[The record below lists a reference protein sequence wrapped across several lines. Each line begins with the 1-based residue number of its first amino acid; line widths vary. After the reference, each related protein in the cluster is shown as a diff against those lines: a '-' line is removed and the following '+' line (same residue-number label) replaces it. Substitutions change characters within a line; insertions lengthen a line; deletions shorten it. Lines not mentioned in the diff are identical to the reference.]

1 MEGNPEL
8 FLSFGRSF
16 FQLFH
21 NKGASQMDRKK
32 KQMKFSLGY
41 MLIAL
46 LVVWLFNDL
55 VLRPMLI
62 GETETAYSKFLDDL
76 AGGRVEEVSL
86 TDDRIYFTLRGEL
99 ATRPSLRN
107 TIRVEDPEL
116 VNRLVEAKIP
126 FKARDQTQGILESLL
141 GWILPFLP
149 LLLIWYFLFQ
159 RISQGGAGVMSVGKS
174 KAREIHG
181 EMTGVTFKDLGGLD
195 EAEVELKE
203 IIDYLTEPKRFN
215 RMGAK
220 LPKGVLLVGPPGT
233 GKTMLAKA
241 TAGEAK
247 VPFFFLTGS
256 SFVEMFVGVGAAR
269 VRDLF
274 LQAKKKAPCIIFID
288 EIDAIGQ
295 ARSTMAAMGGNSE
308 RENTLNQ
315 LLGEMDGF
323 DSNQGVVI
331 MAATNRPE
339 ILDAALLRPGR
350 FDRQVQVT
358 LPTEGGRREILKI
371 HTRDMPLGED
381 ADLERIARITPGFS
395 GADLANIANEASL
408 LAVRK
413 NRDSLTMEDFDLAIE
428 RVIAGLQRKVPLRK
442 ELREKVAFHEGG
454 HALVAQLLPCTD
466 PVHKV
471 SIIPTAK
478 GALGYTM
485 QMPEED
491 QYLIGEKELL
501 SRMAVMLGGRASEL
515 LIFQEASTGASNDLE
530 RVTDLARRMV
540 TEFGMSERLG
550 PLRFA
555 LPAGS
560 GYLGI
565 QQGNRQD
572 LSPETAA
579 LIDNEI
585 RRLVQEAHQ
594 KAFSLLQNHEE
605 ALREIART
613 LQEEEVIQGER
624 IRHIVEA
631 FPPKES

>member
-1 MEGNPEL
+1 
-8 FLSFGRSF
+8 
-16 FQLFH
+16 
-21 NKGASQMDRKK
+21 MDRKK

-41 MLIAL
+41 MLVAL

-62 GETETAYSKFLDDL
+62 GETETPYSEFLKNL
-76 AGGRVEEVSL
+76 EKGAVEEVSL
-86 TDDRIYFTLRGEL
+86 TDDRIYFTLKGE
-99 ATRPSLRN
+99 TRTRTSLRN
-107 TIRVEDPEL
+107 AVRVDDPGL
-116 VNRLVEAKIP
+116 VNRLIEAKIP
-126 FKARDQTQGILESLL
+126 FEAKDQTQGALESLL

-149 LLLIWYFLFQ
+149 LLLIWYFLIQ

-295 ARSTMAAMGGNSE
+295 ARSTIASMGGNSE

-323 DSNQGVVI
+323 ESNQGVVI

-339 ILDAALLRPGR
+339 ILDPALLRPGR

-358 LPTEGGRREILKI
+358 LPTEGGRKEILKI
-371 HTRDMPLGED
+371 HTRNMPLSED

-413 NRDSLTMEDFDLAIE
+413 DRGNITMEDFDLAIE

-501 SRMAVMLGGRASEL
+501 SRMAVMLGGRAAEL
-515 LIFQEASTGASNDLE
+515 LIFRETSTGASNDLE

-540 TEFGMSERLG
+540 TEFGMSEKLG
-550 PLRFA
+550 PLRLA

-560 GYLGI
+560 GYLGVH
-565 QQGNRQD
+565 QGNRQD
-572 LSPETAA
+572 LSPETTA
-579 LIDNEI
+579 LIDAEI
-585 RRLVQEAHQ
+585 RRLVQEAHE
-594 KAFSLLQNHEE
+594 KAFSLLEKYE
-605 ALREIART
+605 KALREIART

-624 IRHIVEA
+624 IRDIVKT
-631 FPPKES
+631 FPPEKTSGAPDSPRES

>member
-1 MEGNPEL
+1 
-8 FLSFGRSF
+8 
-16 FQLFH
+16 
-21 NKGASQMDRKK
+21 MDRKK
-32 KQMKFSLGY
+32 KQVKFSLGY
-41 MLIAL
+41 MLMAL

-62 GETETAYSKFLDDL
+62 GETETAYSTFLGDL
-76 AGGRVEEVSL
+76 RTGKVEEVSL

-99 ATRPSLRN
+99 ATRPTLRN

-126 FKARDQTQGILESLL
+126 FKARDQTQGALGSLL

-149 LLLIWYFLFQ
+149 LLLIWYFVFQ

-295 ARSTMAAMGGNSE
+295 ARSTVAAMGGNSE

-371 HTRDMPLGED
+371 HTREMPLGED

-413 NRDSLTMEDFDLAIE
+413 NRDNLTMEDFDLAIE

-466 PVHKV
+466 RVHKV

-501 SRMAVMLGGRASEL
+501 SRMAVMLGGRAAEL
-515 LIFQEASTGASNDLE
+515 LIFREASTGASNDLE

-540 TEFGMSERLG
+540 TEFGMSEKLG
-550 PLRFA
+550 PLRLA

-594 KAFSLLQNHEE
+594 RAFSLLQKNEA
-605 ALREIART
+605 ALREIARV

-624 IRHIVEA
+624 IQRIVET
-631 FPPKES
+631 FPPEETPKTPDSPTEA

>member
-1 MEGNPEL
+1 
-8 FLSFGRSF
+8 
-16 FQLFH
+16 
-21 NKGASQMDRKK
+21 MDRKR

-41 MLIAL
+41 MLLAL

-55 VLRPMLI
+55 VLSPMFI
-62 GETETAYSKFLDDL
+62 GETEVTYSDFLKDL
-76 AGGRVEEVSL
+76 EKGNVEEVAL
-86 TDDRIYFTLRGEL
+86 TDDRVYFTLKGEL
-99 ATRPSLRN
+99 RTRASLRN
-107 TIRVEDPEL
+107 AVRVEDPGL
-116 VNRLVEAKIP
+116 VNRLIEARIPFEAK
-126 FKARDQTQGILESLL
+126 DQTQGALESLL

-149 LLLIWYFLFQ
+149 LLLIWYFFYQ

-203 IIDYLTEPKRFN
+203 IIDYLKEPNRFN

-274 LQAKKKAPCIIFID
+274 LQAKKKSPCIIFID

-295 ARSTMAAMGGNSE
+295 ARSTIAAMGGNSE

-315 LLGEMDGF
+315 LLAEMDGF
-323 DSNQGVVI
+323 ESNQGVVI

-339 ILDAALLRPGR
+339 ILDSALLRPGR
-350 FDRQVQVT
+350 FDRQVQAT
-358 LPTEGGRREILKI
+358 LPTEKGRKEILKI

-381 ADLERIARITPGFS
+381 ADLERLAKITPGFS

-413 NRDSLTMEDFDLAIE
+413 DKQEISMEDFDLAIE
-428 RVIAGLQRKVPLRK
+428 RVVAGLQRKVPLRK

-540 TEFGMSERLG
+540 TEFGMSEKLG

-555 LPAGS
+555 LSAGS
-560 GYLGI
+560 GYLGT

-572 LSPETAA
+572 LSPETEA
-579 LIDNEI
+579 LIDSEI
-585 RRLVQEAHQ
+585 HRLVTEAHE
-594 KAFSLLQNHEE
+594 KAFSLLKTHEE
-605 ALREIART
+605 ALREIARV
-613 LQEEEVIQGER
+613 LQEEEVIVGER
-624 IRHIVEA
+624 IRKITETFLPKAPSEA
-631 FPPKES
+631 KGTA

>member
-1 MEGNPEL
+1 
-8 FLSFGRSF
+8 
-16 FQLFH
+16 
-21 NKGASQMDRKK
+21 MDRKK

-41 MLIAL
+41 MLVAL

-62 GETETAYSKFLDDL
+62 GETETPYSEFLKNL
-76 AGGRVEEVSL
+76 EKGAVEEVSL
-86 TDDRIYFTLRGEL
+86 TDDRIYFTLKGE
-99 ATRPSLRN
+99 TRTRTSLRN
-107 TIRVEDPEL
+107 AVRVDDPGL
-116 VNRLVEAKIP
+116 VNRLIEAKIP
-126 FKARDQTQGILESLL
+126 FEAKDQTQGALESLL

-149 LLLIWYFLFQ
+149 LLLIWYFLIQ

-295 ARSTMAAMGGNSE
+295 ARSTIASMGGNSE

-323 DSNQGVVI
+323 ESNQGVVI

-339 ILDAALLRPGR
+339 ILDPALLRPGR

-358 LPTEGGRREILKI
+358 LPTEGGRKEILKI
-371 HTRDMPLGED
+371 HTRNMPLSED

-413 NRDSLTMEDFDLAIE
+413 NRGNITMEDFDLAIE

-501 SRMAVMLGGRASEL
+501 SRMAVMLGGRAAEL
-515 LIFQEASTGASNDLE
+515 LIFRETSTGASNDLE

-540 TEFGMSERLG
+540 TEFGMSEKLG
-550 PLRFA
+550 PLRLA

-572 LSPETAA
+572 LSPETTA
-579 LIDNEI
+579 LIDAEI
-585 RRLVQEAHQ
+585 RRLVQEAHE
-594 KAFSLLQNHEE
+594 KAFSLLGNHEE

-624 IRHIVEA
+624 IRDIVKT
-631 FPPKES
+631 FPPEKTSGAPDSPRES

>member
-1 MEGNPEL
+1 
-8 FLSFGRSF
+8 
-16 FQLFH
+16 
-21 NKGASQMDRKK
+21 MDRKK
-32 KQMKFSLGY
+32 KQVKFSLGY
-41 MLIAL
+41 MLMAL
-46 LVVWLFNDL
+46 LLVWLFNDL

-62 GETETAYSKFLDDL
+62 GETETAYSTFLGDL
-76 AGGRVEEVSL
+76 RTGKVEEVSL

-99 ATRPSLRN
+99 ATRPTLRN

-126 FKARDQTQGILESLL
+126 FKARDQTQGALGSLL

-149 LLLIWYFLFQ
+149 LLLIWYFVFQ

-295 ARSTMAAMGGNSE
+295 ARSTVAAMGGNSE

-371 HTRDMPLGED
+371 HTREMPLGED

-413 NRDSLTMEDFDLAIE
+413 NRDNLTMEDFDLAIE

-466 PVHKV
+466 RVHKV

-501 SRMAVMLGGRASEL
+501 SRMAVMLGGRAAEL
-515 LIFQEASTGASNDLE
+515 LIFREASTGASNDLE

-540 TEFGMSERLG
+540 TEFGMSEKLG
-550 PLRFA
+550 PLRLA

-594 KAFSLLQNHEE
+594 RAFSLLQKNEA
-605 ALREIART
+605 ALREIARV

-624 IRHIVEA
+624 IQRIVET
-631 FPPKES
+631 FPPEETPKTPDSPTEA

>member
-1 MEGNPEL
+1 
-8 FLSFGRSF
+8 
-16 FQLFH
+16 
-21 NKGASQMDRKK
+21 MDRKK

-41 MLIAL
+41 MLVAL

-55 VLRPMLI
+55 ILRPMLI
-62 GETETAYSKFLDDL
+62 GETETPYSEFLDNL
-76 AGGRVEEVSL
+76 AAGRVEEVSL
-86 TDDRIYFTLRGEL
+86 TDDRIYFTLRGDL
-99 ATRPSLRN
+99 TTRKTLRN
-107 TIRVEDPEL
+107 AVRVEDPDL
-116 VNRLVEAKIP
+116 VNRLLETKTS
-126 FKARDQTQGILESLL
+126 FKAKDQTQGALESLL

-149 LLLIWYFLFQ
+149 LLLIWYFLIQ

-181 EMTGVTFKDLGGLD
+181 EMTGVTFSDLGGLD

-295 ARSTMAAMGGNSE
+295 ARSTIASMGGNSE

-323 DSNQGVVI
+323 ESNQGVVI

-339 ILDAALLRPGR
+339 ILDPALLRPGR

-358 LPTEGGRREILKI
+358 LPTEGGRKEILKI
-371 HTRDMPLGED
+371 HTRNMPLSED

-413 NRDSLTMEDFDLAIE
+413 NRGNITMEDFDLAIE

-501 SRMAVMLGGRASEL
+501 SRMAVMLGGRAAEL
-515 LIFQEASTGASNDLE
+515 LIFRETSTGASNDLE

-540 TEFGMSERLG
+540 TEFGMSEKLG
-550 PLRFA
+550 PLRLA

-572 LSPETAA
+572 LSPETTA
-579 LIDNEI
+579 LIDAEI
-585 RRLVQEAHQ
+585 RRLVQEAHE
-594 KAFSLLQNHEE
+594 KAFSLLGNHEE

-624 IRHIVEA
+624 IRDIVKT
-631 FPPKES
+631 FPPEKTSGAPDSPRES

>member
-1 MEGNPEL
+1 
-8 FLSFGRSF
+8 
-16 FQLFH
+16 
-21 NKGASQMDRKK
+21 MDRKK

-41 MLIAL
+41 MLMAL

-55 VLRPMLI
+55 VLRPMLV
-62 GETETAYSKFLDDL
+62 GETETTYSKFLDDL
-76 AGGRVEEVSL
+76 AEGRVEEVSL
-86 TDDRIYFTLRGEL
+86 TDDRIYFTLREGL
-99 ATRPSLRN
+99 ATRPTLRN
-107 TIRVEDPEL
+107 TVRVEDPEL
-116 VNRLVEAKIP
+116 VHRLVEAKIP
-126 FKARDQTQGILESLL
+126 FKARDQTQGALGSLL

-149 LLLIWYFLFQ
+149 LLLIWYFVFQ

-203 IIDYLTEPKRFN
+203 IINYITEPKQFN

-371 HTRDMPLGED
+371 HTREMPLGED

-413 NRDSLTMEDFDLAIE
+413 NRDNLTMEDFDLAIE

-540 TEFGMSERLG
+540 TEFGMSEKLG

-624 IRHIVEA
+624 IRHIVGA

>member
-1 MEGNPEL
+1 
-8 FLSFGRSF
+8 
-16 FQLFH
+16 
-21 NKGASQMDRKK
+21 MDRKR

-41 MLIAL
+41 MLLAL

-62 GETETAYSKFLDDL
+62 GETETPYSDFLKDL
-76 AGGRVEEVSL
+76 EKGSVEEVSL
-86 TDDRIYFTLRGEL
+86 TDDRIYFTLRGDL
-99 ATRPSLRN
+99 TTRTAQRN

-116 VNRLVEAKIP
+116 VNRLVEAKTP
-126 FKARDQTQGILESLL
+126 FKAKDQAQGALESLL

-149 LLLIWYFLFQ
+149 LLLIWYFLIQ

-295 ARSTMAAMGGNSE
+295 ARSTIASMGGNSE

-323 DSNQGVVI
+323 ESNQGVVI

-358 LPTEGGRREILKI
+358 LPTEGGRKEILKI
-371 HTRDMPLGED
+371 HTRNMPLGED

-413 NRDSLTMEDFDLAIE
+413 DRESITMEDFDLAIE

-540 TEFGMSERLG
+540 TEFGMSEKLG
-550 PLRFA
+550 PLRLA

-560 GYLGI
+560 GYLGVH
-565 QQGNRQD
+565 QGNRQD
-572 LSPETAA
+572 LSPETTT
-579 LIDNEI
+579 LIDAEI
-585 RRLVQEAHQ
+585 RRLVQEAHE
-594 KAFSLLQNHEE
+594 KAFSLLEKYE
-605 ALREIART
+605 KALREIARV

-624 IRHIVEA
+624 IRDIVKT
-631 FPPKES
+631 FPPEKTSGAPDSPRES

>member
-1 MEGNPEL
+1 
-8 FLSFGRSF
+8 
-16 FQLFH
+16 
-21 NKGASQMDRKK
+21 MDRKK
-32 KQMKFSLGY
+32 KQVKFSLGY
-41 MLIAL
+41 MLMAL

-55 VLRPMLI
+55 VLRPMLV
-62 GETETAYSKFLDDL
+62 GETETTYSKFLDDL
-76 AGGRVEEVSL
+76 AEGRVEEVSL

-99 ATRPSLRN
+99 ATRPTLRN
-107 TIRVEDPEL
+107 TVRVEDPEL

-126 FKARDQTQGILESLL
+126 FKARDQTQGALGSLL

-149 LLLIWYFLFQ
+149 LLLIWYFVFQ

-203 IIDYLTEPKRFN
+203 IINYITEPKQFN

-323 DSNQGVVI
+323 ESNQGVVI

-371 HTRDMPLGED
+371 HTREMPLGED

-413 NRDSLTMEDFDLAIE
+413 NRDNLTMEDFDLAIE

-540 TEFGMSERLG
+540 TEFGMSEKLG
-550 PLRFA
+550 PLRLA

-560 GYLGI
+560 GYLGM

-572 LSPETAA
+572 LSPETEA

-585 RRLVQEAHQ
+585 RRLVQEAHE
-594 KAFSLLQNHEE
+594 KAFSLLQKNEA
-605 ALREIART
+605 ALREIARI

-624 IRHIVEA
+624 IQHILEA
-631 FPPKES
+631 FPPGTVTVPEAPDSSVGA